1 VKKIHACLFI
11 ANIERTVTEH
21 FMNLSYLVSIKYF
34 DVPAIK
40 SVILKTSLVQ
50 DPKFSGIKG
59 SSSCSI
65 YHA

>member
-1 VKKIHACLFI
+1 VKKIHVCLFI
-11 ANIERTVTEH
+11 ANIERTVKEH

-34 DVPAIK
+34 DFPAIK

-50 DPKFSGIKG
+50 VPKFSGIKE
-59 SSSCSI
+59 SSSCGI